1 MIEVREVR
9 SRKEQKQ
16 FVEFPVRLYKD
27 NPCFVPPLYMD
38 EMKMFR
44 KDFVYRDTCE
54 TIFFNEK
61 NHEKRVRF
69 SRIDGIDDPAVFKAL
84 LDAVERWALEK
95 GMDTVVGPLS
105 FSDLEREGLLIE
117 GFDQPSTFEEQYN
130 APYYQKHIEACGY
143 EKEVDWTECRLYA
156 PKEEDPTLKKSCEFL
171 MKRYKLHFGTAKN
184 ANDFLP
190 TRTSTAPFPLRRA

>member
-1 MIEVREVR
+1 MIEIREVK

-44 KDFVYRDTCE
+44 DDFVYRDTCE
-54 TIFFNEK
+54 TIFFNAYEDGKMVGRIAGIIQRAGNEK

-84 LDAVERWALEK
+84 LGAVERWALEK

-117 GFDQPSTFEEQYN
+117 GFDQPSTFEEQ
-130 APYYQKHIEACGY
+130 
-143 EKEVDWTECRLYA
+143 
-156 PKEEDPTLKKSCEFL
+156 
-171 MKRYKLHFGTAKN
+171 
-184 ANDFLP
+184 
-190 TRTSTAPFPLRRA
+190 